1 MRQFDRTFPLPNNF
15 QSEIGK
21 SSAVAVDASAHVSKP
36 CRTARNGA
44 EINIRLRSA
53 VGERK
58 QWSADGETDGTE
70 SERNAA
76 AEPQTE
82 APANADNQ
90 MQLVT
95 RARLAKSE
103 AQQSALWSRRLKVL
117 VGQLLSGVGVNL
129 AACEQLG
136 MDGSG

>member
-1 MRQFDRTFPLPNNF
+1 MIKPSDILKT
-15 QSEIGK
+15 GK
-21 SSAVAVDASAHVSKP
+21 SRPCVNLTGCFP
-36 CRTARNGA
+36 CRTISNQRLENHLPLRLTPQPMCQSHAGQREMA
-44 EINIRLRSA
+44 QEITIRLRSA

-76 AEPQTE
+76 AEPQAE

-103 AQQSALWSRRLKVL
+103 AQQSALWSRRLKV
-117 VGQLLSGVGVNL
+117 
-129 AACEQLG
+129 
-136 MDGSG
+136 GSM

>member
-1 MRQFDRTFPLPNNF
+1 MRSQLYLL
-15 QSEIGK
+15 
-21 SSAVAVDASAHVSKP
+21 
-36 CRTARNGA
+36 RNWFGLW
-44 EINIRLRSA
+44 LRSA

-95 RARLAKSE
+95 RARLATSE
-103 AQQSALWSRRLKVL
+103 AQQAAPWSRRLKVL
-117 VGQLLSGVGVNL
+117 VGQPLSGVGVNL

-136 MDGSG
+136 MDAGGRCGSVSAANERPQQPH

>member
-1 MRQFDRTFPLPNNF
+1 MCPSHAGQREMAQ
-15 QSEIGK
+15 
-21 SSAVAVDASAHVSKP
+21 
-36 CRTARNGA
+36 

-70 SERNAA
+70 PERNAA

-90 MQLVT
+90 MKLVT
-95 RARLAKSE
+95 RARLATSE
-103 AQQSALWSRRLKVL
+103 AQQTARWSRRSKFS
-117 VGQLLSGVGVNL
+117 VGQALSGVPVNL

-136 MDGSG
+136 MDGGG